1 MNTANAFF
9 PRFESFRIDTGEAT
23 INGVKAG
30 HGPPLLLL
38 HGWPQTHV
46 EWHRI
51 APALARDFT
60 VVATDLRGYGDS
72 SRPEDGE
79 NHAGYSKRSMAQDQV
94 RVMRAGNGKWGLS
107 PFSFCVGGKRGL
119 SPFRTRAGNGDCP
132 LFAHYRAAATT
143 DLEHD
148 AADLDRKLR
157 CPVLALWGADGVIER
172 LYDTLETWRER
183 AENVRGKALPGGH
196 WLPEQLPREVCDEL
210 LAFLS

>member
-1 MNTANAFF
+1 MGTVPFF
-9 PRFESFRIDTGEAT
+9 F
-23 INGVKAG
+23 
-30 HGPPLLLL
+30 
-38 HGWPQTHV
+38 
-46 EWHRI
+46 
-51 APALARDFT
+51 
-60 VVATDLRGYGDS
+60 LRGREKGTVPFS
-72 SRPEDGE
+72 
-79 NHAGYSKRSMAQDQV
+79 HTC
-94 RVMRAGNGKWGLS
+94 GKWGLS
-107 PFSFCVGGKRGL
+107 PFRS
-119 SPFRTRAGNGDCP
+119 P

>member
-94 RVMRAGNGKWGLS
+94 RVMRAGNG
-107 PFSFCVGGKRGL
+107 
-119 SPFRTRAGNGDCP
+119 DCP

>member
-94 RVMRAGNGKWGLS
+94 RVMRAGNGDCPLFLFAWA
-107 PFSFCVGGKRGL
+107 GK
-119 SPFRTRAGNGDCP
+119 GDCP
-132 LFAHYRAAATT
+132 LFAHVREMGTVPFSHTIARPRRPISSTT
-143 DLEHD
+143 RRTSI
-148 AADLDRKLR
+148 AS
-157 CPVLALWGADGVIER
+157 CVALCSHCGAR
-172 LYDTLETWRER
+172 T
-183 AENVRGKALPGGH
+183 A
-196 WLPEQLPREVCDEL
+196 
-210 LAFLS
+210 